1 MMNFFK
7 ARTIAVDFGMF
18 EMMKI
23 EVVKGRS
30 LDQKYA
36 SDTIASVVINETAQ
50 KLMNMKEPIGK
61 ELIIKQRKLK
71 IIELLKIL
79 IY

>member
-30 LDQKYA
+30 LQKYA

>member
-1 MMNFFK
+1 
-7 ARTIAVDFGMF
+7 MF

-30 LDQKYA
+30 LDQICFGYY
-36 SDTIASVVINETAQ
+36 SSVVINETAQ

-61 ELIIKQRKLK
+61 D
-71 IIELLKIL
+71 
-79 IY
+79 Y

>member
-1 MMNFFK
+1 
-7 ARTIAVDFGMF
+7 
-18 EMMKI
+18 MKI

-30 LDQKYA
+30 LDQKHA

>member
-1 MMNFFK
+1 
-7 ARTIAVDFGMF
+7 
-18 EMMKI
+18 MKI

-36 SDTIASVVINETAQ
+36 SDTIFPVVINETAQ

-61 ELIIKQRKLK
+61 ELIIKQKRKLK
-71 IIELLKIL
+71 IIGVVKDFNLLSPEVEVSGMYL
-79 IY
+79 SS